1 MPLTPEQASKILE
14 ADTRNIV
21 KKVQEGKVLSTK
33 ERLALAE
40 IVDETEVASSVSEL
54 SKLLSVSRQSIYT
67 WQKQTGA
74 PDDLNVEA
82 WKCFIE
88 NRENAGGKGTGRIV
102 LGGKSYST
110 QDMLDLRGMYLE
122 EQTKR
127 QISERKLKEIELAK
141 AEKGWIPYAKAEEAI
156 QRVLEP
162 LARLLTNFP
171 KRYAIQVNP
180 DDPSRAEKVL
190 RVCINEVIRQ
200 LHADRGEKRK

>member
-33 ERLALAE
+33 ERSALTG
-40 IVDETEVASSVSEL
+40 IIDETEVASNVSEL

-67 WQKQTGA
+67 WKELTGA
-74 PDDLNVEA
+74 PRDLNVEA
-82 WKCFIE
+82 WRCFIE
-88 NRENAGGKGTGRIV
+88 NREAQGGKGSGRIV
-102 LGGKSYST
+102 LGGKSFST
-110 QDMLDLRGMYLE
+110 QDMLDLRGLLLE

-141 AEKGWIPYAKAEEAI
+141 AEKGWIPYSKAEEAI
-156 QRVLEP
+156 QRVMEP
-162 LARLLTNFP
+162 IAKLLTNFP

-190 RVCINEVIRQ
+190 RECINEVIRQ